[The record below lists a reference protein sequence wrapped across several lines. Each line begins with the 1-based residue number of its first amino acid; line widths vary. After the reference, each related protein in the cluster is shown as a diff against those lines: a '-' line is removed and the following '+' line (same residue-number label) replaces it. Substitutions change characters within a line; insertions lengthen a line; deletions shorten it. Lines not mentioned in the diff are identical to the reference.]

1 MPFRGLLL
9 GLFFI
14 TVGFTIDTA
23 LLVAEPLR
31 VAGLVGGLL
40 AFKAL
45 VITVLCR
52 FGFGITFS
60 QGLQAGLL
68 LAQVAPLWLG
78 GRGGRSP
85 RLWFYEHGTRVV
97 LRYRELKQRRVPKE
111 NTK

>member
-1 MPFRGLLL
+1 MCTRLQVEADIVPFRGLLL

-23 LLVAEPLR
+23 LLVAQPLR
-31 VAGLVGGLL
+31 VASVVGGLL
-40 AFKAL
+40 ALKAL

-68 LAQVAPLWLG
+68 LAQV
-78 GRGGRSP
+78 
-85 RLWFYEHGTRVV
+85 
-97 LRYRELKQRRVPKE
+97 
-111 NTK
+111 

>member
-1 MPFRGLLL
+1 MLSRRVLSCCGLLLINPTFHQVEADIVPFRGLLL

-31 VAGLVGGLL
+31 VASLVGGLL

-45 VITVLCR
+45 LITVLCR

-60 QGLQAGLL
+60 QGLQTGLL
-68 LAQVAPLWLG
+68 LAQV
-78 GRGGRSP
+78 
-85 RLWFYEHGTRVV
+85 
-97 LRYRELKQRRVPKE
+97 
-111 NTK
+111 